1 MTTNE
6 IKQALADKLKAEGTY
21 FTKKDITCRKTKTGY
36 KVVIKDYEHIPFTI
50 TLEEDDY
57 FDYCVIITTPFEE
70 DCISFANATYDYPIW
85 TSILS
90 LGYYIA
96 TRF

>member
-1 MTTNE
+1 MTTKEMKE
-6 IKQALADKLKAEGTY
+6 ILASKLREEGTY
-21 FTKKDITCRKTKTGY
+21 FTKSDISIRKTSNGY

-57 FDYCVIITTPFEE
+57 FGQCVFVQTPFEE
-70 DCISFANATYDYPIW
+70 ECISFRYSKRGYPLFE
-85 TSILS
+85 SILS
-90 LGYYIA
+90 LGYYIG

>member
-6 IKQALADKLKAEGTY
+6 MKDILASKLRDEGTY
-21 FTKKDITCRKTKTGY
+21 FTKSDISIRKTSKGY

-50 TLEEDDY
+50 TLADDD
-57 FDYCVIITTPFEE
+57 FFGCCVLIRTPFDE
-70 DCISFANATYDYPIW
+70 DCVTFRYSKKGYPLFEAL
-85 TSILS
+85 LS
-90 LGYYIA
+90 LGYYIG